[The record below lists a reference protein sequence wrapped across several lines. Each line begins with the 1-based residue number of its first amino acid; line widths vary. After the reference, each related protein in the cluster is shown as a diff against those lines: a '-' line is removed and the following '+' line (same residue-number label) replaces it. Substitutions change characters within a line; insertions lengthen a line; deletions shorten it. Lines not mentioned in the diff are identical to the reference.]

1 MRDNRLAP
9 LRLAIRAVLMAA
21 VLSAC
26 ADRSFNDLDDF
37 MDEKRALPGGVVQSI
52 PTFEAYEAFAYA
64 AATLRSPFDRP
75 MNARQ
80 LAALSAPTMVHPDEN
95 RTKDYL
101 ERFSLDTLAMVGTLQ
116 RDTANWS
123 LIKDP
128 EGRIHR
134 IQLGSFLGRDHG
146 RVVEMGDAFV
156 AVTEIVSDGTENGW
170 VERPRTIELT
180 GM

>member
-1 MRDNRLAP
+1 
-9 LRLAIRAVLMAA
+9 MAA

-52 PTFEAYEAFAYA
+52 PTFEPYEAFVYA

-80 LAALSAPTMVHPDEN
+80 LAALSAPTMVHPDED

-116 RDTANWS
+116 RDSANWS

>member
-1 MRDNRLAP
+1 
-9 LRLAIRAVLMAA
+9 MAA

-52 PTFEAYEAFAYA
+52 PTFEPYEAFAYA

-80 LAALSAPTMVHPDEN
+80 LAALSAPTMVHPDED

-101 ERFSLDTLAMVGTLQ
+101 GRFSLDTLAMVGTLQ
-116 RDTANWS
+116 RDSANWS

>member
-1 MRDNRLAP
+1 MRDNRPAP
-9 LRLAIRAVLMAA
+9 LRFVIQAVVMVVL
-21 VLSAC
+21 LSAC

-37 MDEKRALPGGVVQSI
+37 MDEKRALPGGVIQPI

-75 MNARQ
+75 MTARQ
-80 LAALSAPTMVHPDEN
+80 LSALSAPTTVQPDES
-95 RTKDYL
+95 RTRDYL
-101 ERFSLDTLAMVGTLQ
+101 ERFPLDTLAMVGTLQ

-128 EGRIHR
+128 DGRIHR
-134 IQLGSFLGRDHG
+134 VQIGSFLGRDHG
-146 RVVEMGDAFV
+146 RVVEMGDAFI
-156 AVTEIVSDGTENGW
+156 AVTEIVSEGTENGW

>member
-1 MRDNRLAP
+1 MRDNRLRA
-9 LRLAIRAVLMAA
+9 LRFAAQAVVIASI
-21 VLSAC
+21 LSAC
-26 ADRSFNDLDDF
+26 ADRSLTDLDDF
-37 MDEKRALPGGVVQSI
+37 MDEKRALPGGVIQPI

-64 AATLRSPFDRP
+64 SATLRSPFDRP
-75 MNARQ
+75 INARQ
-80 LAALSAPTMVHPDEN
+80 LAALSAHTTVHPDER
-95 RTKDYL
+95 RTKAYL
-101 ERFSLDTLAMVGTLQ
+101 ERFALDTLAMVGTLR

-128 EGRIHR
+128 DGRIHR

-156 AVTEIVSDGTENGW
+156 AVIEIVPDGTENGW
-170 VERPRTIELT
+170 VERPSTIELT

>member
-1 MRDNRLAP
+1 MRANRLAL
-9 LRLAIRAVLMAA
+9 LRFATQALVMMM
-21 VLSAC
+21 LSAC
-26 ADRSFNDLDDF
+26 ADRSLIDLDDF
-37 MDEKRALPGGVVQSI
+37 MHEKRALPGGVVHPI

-80 LAALSAPTMVHPDEN
+80 LAALSAPTKVHPDER
-95 RTKDYL
+95 RTKEYL

-116 RDTANWS
+116 RDTANWC

-146 RVVEMGDAFV
+146 RVIEMGDTFV

-170 VERPRTIELT
+170 VERPRTIELI

>member
-52 PTFEAYEAFAYA
+52 PTFEPYEAFAYA

-80 LAALSAPTMVHPDEN
+80 LAALSAPTMVHPDED

-101 ERFSLDTLAMVGTLQ
+101 ERFSLDTLAMVGHFATRL
-116 RDTANWS
+116 R
-123 LIKDP
+123 
-128 EGRIHR
+128 
-134 IQLGSFLGRDHG
+134 
-146 RVVEMGDAFV
+146 
-156 AVTEIVSDGTENGW
+156 
-170 VERPRTIELT
+170 
-180 GM
+180 

>member
-1 MRDNRLAP
+1 MRANRLAL
-9 LRLAIRAVLMAA
+9 LRFATQALVMMM
-21 VLSAC
+21 LSAC
-26 ADRSFNDLDDF
+26 ADRSFTDLDDF
-37 MDEKRALPGGVVQSI
+37 MHEKRALPGGVVHPI

-80 LAALSAPTMVHPDEN
+80 LAALSAPTKVHPDER
-95 RTKDYL
+95 RTKEYL

-116 RDTANWS
+116 RDTANWC

-146 RVVEMGDAFV
+146 RVIEMGDTFV

-170 VERPRTIELT
+170 VERPRTIELI

>member
-1 MRDNRLAP
+1 
-9 LRLAIRAVLMAA
+9 MAA

-52 PTFEAYEAFAYA
+52 PTFEPYEAFAYA

-80 LAALSAPTMVHPDEN
+80 LAALSAPTMVHPDED

-116 RDTANWS
+116 RGSANWS

>member
-1 MRDNRLAP
+1 MRANRLAL
-9 LRLAIRAVLMAA
+9 LRFATQALVMMM
-21 VLSAC
+21 LSAC
-26 ADRSFNDLDDF
+26 ADRSLIDLDDF
-37 MDEKRALPGGVVQSI
+37 MHEKRALPGGVVHPI

-80 LAALSAPTMVHPDEN
+80 LAALSAPTEVHPDER
-95 RTKDYL
+95 RTKEYL

-116 RDTANWS
+116 RDTANWC

-146 RVVEMGDAFV
+146 RVTEMGDAFV

-170 VERPRTIELT
+170 VERPRTIELI

>member
-1 MRDNRLAP
+1 MRANRLAL
-9 LRLAIRAVLMAA
+9 LRFATQALVMMM
-21 VLSAC
+21 LSAC
-26 ADRSFNDLDDF
+26 ADRSLTDLDDF
-37 MDEKRALPGGVVQSI
+37 MHEKRALPGGVVHPI

-80 LAALSAPTMVHPDEN
+80 LAALSAPTKVHPDER
-95 RTKDYL
+95 RTKEYL

-116 RDTANWS
+116 RDTANWC

-146 RVVEMGDAFV
+146 RVIEMGDTFV

-170 VERPRTIELT
+170 VERPRTIELI

>member
-1 MRDNRLAP
+1 MRANRLAL
-9 LRLAIRAVLMAA
+9 LRFATQALVMMM
-21 VLSAC
+21 LSAC
-26 ADRSFNDLDDF
+26 ADRSLTDLDDF
-37 MDEKRALPGGVVQSI
+37 MHEKRALPGGVVHPI

-80 LAALSAPTMVHPDEN
+80 LAALSAPTKVHPDER
-95 RTKDYL
+95 RTKEYL

-116 RDTANWS
+116 RDTANWC

-146 RVVEMGDAFV
+146 RVIEMGDAFV

-170 VERPRTIELT
+170 VERPRTIELI

>member
-1 MRDNRLAP
+1 MRGNRLAP
-9 LRLAIRAVLMAA
+9 LRFAIRAVFMVA

-26 ADRSFNDLDDF
+26 ADRSFTDLEDF
-37 MDEKRALPGGVVQSI
+37 MDEKLALPGGVIQPI
-52 PTFEAYEAFAYA
+52 PSFETYEAFAYA

-75 MNARQ
+75 MNDRQ
-80 LAALSAPTMVHPDEN
+80 LAALSALTTVQPDEN

-128 EGRIHR
+128 DGRIHR
-134 IQLGSFLGRDHG
+134 VQLGSFLGRDHG
-146 RVVEMGDAFV
+146 RVVEMGDVFV
-156 AVTEIVSDGTENGW
+156 AVIEIVSDGTETGW